1 MTEATYITRP
11 SVDGHGTFY
20 YTTCCRNRIYS
31 VRDKYAYDGC
41 LCPWCAWVFNK
52 KVVLRLADAER
63 DFESQ
68 AESEQQE
75 SEDKDD
81 KT

>member
-1 MTEATYITRP
+1 MIEATYTTRP

-20 YTTCCRNRIYS
+20 YTTCCGNRMYS

-41 LCPWCAWVFNK
+41 LCPRCAMVFKK

-63 DFESQ
+63 DLSHKKGVIQ
-68 AESEQQE
+68 
-75 SEDKDD
+75 KDD
-81 KT
+81 NT